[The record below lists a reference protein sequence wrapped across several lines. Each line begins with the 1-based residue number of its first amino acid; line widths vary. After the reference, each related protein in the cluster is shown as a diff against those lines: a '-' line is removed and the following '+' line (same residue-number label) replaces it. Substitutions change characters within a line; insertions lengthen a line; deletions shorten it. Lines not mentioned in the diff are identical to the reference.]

1 MARVGYF
8 CVVSKES
15 LDMTIAL
22 TNATLIDGCGGEP
35 LLDATVVID
44 GSKVIE
50 ARPSLEVGPGV
61 LQLDL
66 DGKIVMPGL
75 IDCHQHFGDW
85 FQWLISSQRKPLM
98 YLAGQTVRTLGDT
111 LHAACTTARD
121 MGGLEAGFRD
131 AVADGLIEG
140 PRLQTALTI
149 IQPTNGLTDHLADF
163 ASAITP
169 QGLHVDLPG
178 IPSPWCDGPDAC
190 RAKVRE
196 VLRYGADVIKIAN
209 DGPAE
214 PNRCRDRAL
223 FTQAELEALVDEAHR
238 AGVIISAHAYY
249 PGPVQMAVRAG
260 VDSIEEGGH
269 LDEASVE
276 AMAAAGTWYVT
287 SVTNGRWWLARSKTD
302 AERASRKGDV
312 DAQRHALI
320 LAREAG
326 VRIALGTDAPFQANS
341 AAIEL
346 GWLVEAGF
354 TPMEAIACATS
365 RAAELL
371 SLDHLVG
378 ALVPGKEAD
387 LVVVDGDPIADIGV
401 LTDATRLSLV
411 MKAGQAVSGVLA
423 SQLPAPPL
431 PLWSWWD

>member
-1 MARVGYF
+1 
-8 CVVSKES
+8 
-15 LDMTIAL
+15 MTIAL
-22 TNATLIDGCGGEP
+22 TNATLIDGCGGKP
-35 LLDATVVID
+35 LRNATLLIE
-44 GSKVIE
+44 GSKLIE
-50 ARPSLEVGPGV
+50 ARPGLEVGPEV
-61 LQLDL
+61 LRLDL
-66 DGKIVMPGL
+66 GGKTVMPGL

-85 FQWLISSQRKPLM
+85 FQWLISSQRRPLM
-98 YLAGQTVRTLGDT
+98 YLASQTVRALEDT
-111 LHAACTTARD
+111 LHAGCTTARD

-140 PRLQTALTI
+140 PRLQTALVI

-163 ASAITP
+163 ATAITS

-209 DGPAE
+209 DGQAE
-214 PNRCRDRAL
+214 PNRRRDRSL

-238 AGVIISAHAYY
+238 AGVMIGSHAYY

-287 SVTNGRWWLARSKTD
+287 SLTNGRWWLARCKTG
-302 AERASRKGDV
+302 AERASCQEDV
-312 DAQRHALI
+312 EAQRRALI

-346 GWLVEAGF
+346 GWMVEAGVS
-354 TPMEAIACATS
+354 PVEAIVCATS
-365 RAAELL
+365 RAAEFLR
-371 SLDHLVG
+371 LDHLVG

-387 LVVVDGDPIADIGV
+387 LIVVDGDPLADIALLRDV
-401 LTDATRLSLV
+401 TRLSLV
-411 MKAGQAVSGVLA
+411 MKAGQAVAGALA
-423 SQLPAPPL
+423 AQLPAPP
-431 PLWSWWD
+431 PALWPWYD